1 MFESEIKDN
10 YFKLTLET
18 FKEGA
23 TIEELEQHLKYYE
36 KKEEYLKCAGIK
48 EGIDYH
54 RFWTL
59 FTLYQEHKKFSN
71 D

>member
-1 MFESEIKDN
+1 MFENETINN

-23 TIEELEQHLKYYE
+23 TIKALEEHLKYYE
-36 KKEEYLKCAGIK
+36 KKEMYLECAGIK

-59 FTLYQEHKKFSN
+59 FTLYQEHKKLSN